1 MIDILKHA
9 LSIKRSHDS
18 PKEAEFAAYLLQ
30 QVLPLG
36 KLEFVDGMG
45 NFAVSVGTSDTLFTC
60 HTDTVHRVGGVNLFT
75 EKDGFLLADG
85 APLGADDGAGIA
97 ILFHM
102 LKHKV
107 AGTYL
112 FCRAEEVGGHGSQ
125 YIADT
130 NPLWLKK
137 FKRAIAFDRKGT
149 SDVITHQGSRCASD
163 SFGMALSLALSEA
176 HNGLLYA
183 PSAYG
188 VFTDTANFTHLIPE
202 CTNVSVGYYNEHS
215 NNEKLDLHHL
225 QKLADAVIK
234 VDWEALPTE
243 RSITESLQVYK
254 RAAFTEHDLATERS
268 ITESLQVYKG
278 AAFTEHDLAYY
289 AHYEGDHYED
299 DPYTDEDEL
308 DYLIDILQSG
318 DVREVKRMMTEWAG
332 TPQQDWDVLTPS
344 LMNNAA
350 NHALYFGI
358 DSALDYLVDESM
370 T

>member
-1 MIDILKHA
+1 MINILKHT
-9 LSIKRSHDS
+9 LSIKRSHNS
-18 PKEAEFAAYLLQ
+18 SEEAEFAAYLLQ

-60 HTDTVHRVGGVNLFT
+60 HTDTVHRAGGVNLFT
-75 EKDGFLLADG
+75 EKDGFLLAKG

-102 LKHKV
+102 MKHKV

-112 FCRAEEVGGHGSQ
+112 FCRAEEVGGQGSQ

-130 NPLWLKK
+130 NSLWLKQ

-176 HNGLLYA
+176 HDGLLYA

-254 RAAFTEHDLATERS
+254 
-268 ITESLQVYKG
+268 G

-289 AHYEGDHYED
+289 AHYEGGLYTDDPYTD

-308 DYLIDILQSG
+308 NYLIDILQSG

-350 NHALYFGI
+350 NHAIYFGI

>member
-1 MIDILKHA
+1 MINILKHT

-18 PKEAEFAAYLLQ
+18 PEEAEFAAYLLQ

-45 NFAVSVGTSDTLFTC
+45 NFAVSVGESDTLFTC
-60 HTDTVHRVGGVNLFT
+60 HTDTVHRAGGVNLFT

-102 LKHKV
+102 MKHKV

-112 FCRAEEVGGHGSQ
+112 FCRAEEVGGQGSQ

-130 NPLWLKK
+130 NPLWLKQ

-176 HNGLLYA
+176 HDGLLYA

-188 VFTDTANFTHLIPE
+188 VFTDTANFMYLIPE

-243 RSITESLQVYK
+243 RSIK
-254 RAAFTEHDLATERS
+254 
-268 ITESLQVYKG
+268 ESLQVYKG
-278 AAFTEHDLAYY
+278 AEFDGLDLAYY
-289 AHYEGDHYED
+289 APYEGGS
-299 DPYTDEDEL
+299 YTDDDEDL

-332 TPQQDWDVLTPS
+332 TPQQDWSVLTPS

-350 NHALYFGI
+350 NHALYFGM

>member
-18 PKEAEFAAYLLQ
+18 PEEAEFAAYLLQ

-45 NFAVSVGTSDTLFTC
+45 NFAVSVGASDTLFTC
-60 HTDTVHRVGGVNLFT
+60 HTDTVHRAGGVNLFV
-75 EKDGFLLADG
+75 EKDGFLYADG

-102 LKHKV
+102 MKHKV
-107 AGTYL
+107 PGTYL
-112 FCRAEEVGGHGSQ
+112 FCRAEEVGGQGSQ

-163 SFGMALSLALSEA
+163 SFGMALSVALSEA

-225 QKLADAVIK
+225 KKLAEAVIK

-243 RSITESLQVYK
+243 RSITESLQV
-254 RAAFTEHDLATERS
+254 
-268 ITESLQVYKG
+268 VYKG
-278 AAFTEHDLAYY
+278 AAFTED
-289 AHYEGDHYED
+289 DFTWCDPYED

-308 DYLIDILQSG
+308 NYLIDILQSG

>member
-1 MIDILKHA
+1 MINILKHT

-18 PKEAEFAAYLLQ
+18 PEEAEFAAYLLQ

-75 EKDGFLLADG
+75 EKDGFLLAKG

-102 LKHKV
+102 MKHKV

-112 FCRAEEVGGHGSQ
+112 FCRAEEVGGQGSQ

-130 NPLWLKK
+130 NSLWLKQ

-176 HNGLLYA
+176 HDGLLYA

-215 NNEKLDLHHL
+215 NKEKLDLHHL

-254 RAAFTEHDLATERS
+254 
-268 ITESLQVYKG
+268 G
-278 AAFTEHDLAYY
+278 AAFTEDDLAYY
-289 AHYEGDHYED
+289 AHYEGGPYEGGLYTD
-299 DPYTDEDEL
+299 DPYTDDEDL
-308 DYLIDILQSG
+308 NCLIDILQSG

-350 NHALYFGI
+350 NHAIYFGM

>member
-1 MIDILKHA
+1 MIDILKHT
-9 LSIKRSHDS
+9 LSIKRSHES
-18 PKEAEFAAYLLQ
+18 PEEAEFAAYLLQ

-45 NFAVSVGTSDTLFTC
+45 NFAVSVGASDTLFTC
-60 HTDTVHRVGGVNLFT
+60 HTDTVHRAGGVNFFT

-97 ILFHM
+97 ILYHM
-102 LKHKV
+102 MKHKV
-107 AGTYL
+107 PGTYL
-112 FCRAEEVGGHGSQ
+112 FCRAEEVGGQGSQ

-130 NPLWLKK
+130 NPLWLKQ

-176 HNGLLYA
+176 HDGLLYA

-188 VFTDTANFTHLIPE
+188 VFTDTANFTYLIPE

-215 NNEKLDLHHL
+215 QNEKLDLHHL

-243 RSITESLQVYK
+243 RSITESLQV
-254 RAAFTEHDLATERS
+254 
-268 ITESLQVYKG
+268 VYKG
-278 AAFTEHDLAYY
+278 AAFTED
-289 AHYEGDHYED
+289 DFPWCDPYED
-299 DPYTDEDEL
+299 DHYTDDEDL

-332 TPQQDWDVLTPS
+332 TPQQDWSVLTPS

-350 NHALYFGI
+350 NHAIYFGI